1 MEKQE
6 IEQIEQESGT
16 QEQDMNVMNEDAESE
31 MPVEHMKDLKDLKEQ
46 KHPHAEKLSI
56 EIVEKK
62 ENPLLDRVEIT
73 ARVHAE
79 KTPSKEQVKEALVS
93 ALKASAED
101 VILKNVLSSFGSH
114 EFKIIAYLYK
124 NKETM
129 QKLAIKKKSKDG
141 SEQGAQGSE

>member
-6 IEQIEQESGT
+6 IEQEMN
-16 QEQDMNVMNEDAESE
+16 QEQDMNVMNEVMNEDAVTE
-31 MPVEHMKDLKDLKEQ
+31 MPVEHMKDLKDMKEQ

>member
-6 IEQIEQESGT
+6 MNQEQE
-16 QEQDMNVMNEDAESE
+16 MNEDVGQDAG
-31 MPVEHMKDLKDLKEQ
+31 PVEHMKDLKDMKEQ

>member
-1 MEKQE
+1 MNQ
-6 IEQIEQESGT
+6 EQE
-16 QEQDMNVMNEDAESE
+16 MNEDVGQDAG
-31 MPVEHMKDLKDLKEQ
+31 PVEHMKDLKDLKEQ

>member
-1 MEKQE
+1 MNQ
-6 IEQIEQESGT
+6 EQE
-16 QEQDMNVMNEDAESE
+16 MNEDVGQDAG
-31 MPVEHMKDLKDLKEQ
+31 PVEHMKDLKDMKEQ

>member
-1 MEKQE
+1 MNQ
-6 IEQIEQESGT
+6 EQE
-16 QEQDMNVMNEDAESE
+16 MNEDVGQDAG
-31 MPVEHMKDLKDLKEQ
+31 PVEHMKDLKDMKEQ

-101 VILKNVLSSFGSH
+101 VILKNVLSSFGSN